1 MQEEMDCSQ
10 EDENQHGNDNAEI
23 ENDKQLEDL
32 ARMKQSG
39 FNRVGPQFQ
48 SVEKSQMIKCTQCD
62 LEFDSELN
70 LKKHDNA
77 KHNKSNNNTRLIKCV
92 SCNVEL
98 NSQVDLMSH
107 MESHQ
112 GVNQTIPVVE
122 SSRHLQRPNIDSIG
136 SRRQYNCHS
145 CSQQYENVRY
155 LQKHARV
162 TGHKTDDLSQHCYIC
177 NKRCANF
184 DDLMKHR
191 KMSHPHDIN
200 ACRFYAD
207 TGYCK
212 FETAPGVIPANCSGS
227 DPRKLLQE

>member
-1 MQEEMDCSQ
+1 
-10 EDENQHGNDNAEI
+10 
-23 ENDKQLEDL
+23 
-32 ARMKQSG
+32 
-39 FNRVGPQFQ
+39 
-48 SVEKSQMIKCTQCD
+48 MIKCTQCD

-155 LQKHARV
+155 LQKHA
-162 TGHKTDDLSQHCYIC
+162 
-177 NKRCANF
+177 
-184 DDLMKHR
+184 
-191 KMSHPHDIN
+191 
-200 ACRFYAD
+200 
-207 TGYCK
+207 
-212 FETAPGVIPANCSGS
+212 
-227 DPRKLLQE
+227 